1 MMGILENIS
10 RMPGAKYYTKKE
22 DGQATFE
29 YFMECDKEECPFY
42 HHIGPEEDPLFE
54 TCMKAKKEM
63 EQK

>member
-1 MMGILENIS
+1 MKCPYRIHLEIVK
-10 RMPGAKYYTKKE
+10 AE

-42 HHIGPEEDPLFE
+42 HHIGPEEEPLFE

-63 EQK
+63 ERK